1 MRPGVF
7 SASILKKLKRR
18 EEEIGAGKALV
29 LRNRSERQA
38 KASNEASNR
47 GKNKKKTRVAA

>member
-1 MRPGVF
+1 MQPRVF
-7 SASILKKLKRR
+7 SASILRKLRRR
-18 EEEIGAGKALV
+18 EEEISAGNALV

-38 KASNEASNR
+38 KASNEASNK